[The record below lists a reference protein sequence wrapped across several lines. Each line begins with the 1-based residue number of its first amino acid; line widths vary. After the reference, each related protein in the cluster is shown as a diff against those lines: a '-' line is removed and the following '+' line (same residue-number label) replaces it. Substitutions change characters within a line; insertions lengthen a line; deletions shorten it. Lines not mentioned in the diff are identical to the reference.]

1 MDTFTDVAS
10 VDMERHAMEVARLA
24 ESGAERAGH
33 RFAVDPP
40 PSSQLESSFTS
51 ATPPPPPPFH
61 RTSPMMTPT
70 PPHPQTSSSHFSS
83 HPVLCAPVCGDDE
96 DVVVVDPPRP
106 PPSHN
111 GRDRDEQLPVYSPVD
126 DTYASWTSGGRGGTT
141 LAMSS
146 AAAAPTGVDVSAAN
160 DDDEDDD
167 VDEDYSRG
175 VLDVTPNPPP
185 DDDDYDIDDVENIA
199 NVATEDG
206 RNVSRSSS
214 AANSSAS
221 ASRRRTHS
229 TQPIEY
235 GMENDD
241 ALARAIAE
249 QDLPPGVSVAEQQE
263 VMMRLLTQRIRR
275 GDRDDDDGHGGGG
288 VGEKLSP
295 ALEARLRDF
304 NFAQGKRRE
313 RYGEDRPWGILG
325 LYDHLGEFIHPLSF
339 LSLLLFF
346 IFVTIC

>member
-1 MDTFTDVAS
+1 
-10 VDMERHAMEVARLA
+10 
-24 ESGAERAGH
+24 
-33 RFAVDPP
+33 
-40 PSSQLESSFTS
+40 
-51 ATPPPPPPFH
+51 
-61 RTSPMMTPT
+61 
-70 PPHPQTSSSHFSS
+70 
-83 HPVLCAPVCGDDE
+83 
-96 DVVVVDPPRP
+96 
-106 PPSHN
+106 
-111 GRDRDEQLPVYSPVD
+111 
-126 DTYASWTSGGRGGTT
+126 
-141 LAMSS
+141 MSS

-339 LSLLLFF
+339 LSLLFFF
-346 IFVTIC
+346 IFVTMLISPPTFPHSSFFVVRSFVRSLVHWSRPYPPHHHPVLSSPPFISIARTSSRAAVANEHDTKNNET